1 MRTIT
6 VRATDE
12 DGNELDAKKMEVPNE
27 DAILHVNYQNSRG
40 TTLVIKKSEDY
51 E

>member
-1 MRTIT
+1 MSKYRNIKS
-6 VRATDE
+6 VDE
-12 DGNELDAKKMEVPNE
+12 FGNKF